1 MLQNKMQN
9 VKQEEDKKEKTFTKY
24 EIKIVVHH
32 HI

>member
-9 VKQEEDKKEKTFTKY
+9 VKQEEDKKQKTFTKY
-24 EIKIVVHH
+24 EIKIVVHY